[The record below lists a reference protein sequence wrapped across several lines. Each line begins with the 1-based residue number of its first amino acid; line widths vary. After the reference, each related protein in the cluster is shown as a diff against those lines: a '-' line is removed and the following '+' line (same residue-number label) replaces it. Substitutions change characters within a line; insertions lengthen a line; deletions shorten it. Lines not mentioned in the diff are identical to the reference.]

1 MRLGSYGEF
10 CEIAVVRAQRW
21 NRLCVSHKEF
31 NGSFRM
37 PIICSFL
44 FWDDIPRFTILPLR
58 WMNNKQLAIARN
70 GKWPPALH
78 SGVPF
83 VPWIPWAGI
92 SGALL
97 VRGQLLFQE
106 CGCLVTLAASRR
118 GFRYV
123 SLGRPNMDEI
133 IPRFDGLQIRQVNGF
148 VGGIPRANSSDL
160 NFSGSKR
167 RFCLPKFL
175 KSAGVAG
182 VPKICRL
189 FEHGVFTTRQLYSR
203 NIRTTQFGKIWP
215 NSE

>member
-1 MRLGSYGEF
+1 
-10 CEIAVVRAQRW
+10 
-21 NRLCVSHKEF
+21 
-31 NGSFRM
+31 M
-37 PIICSFL
+37 PIICSSLFFL
-44 FWDDIPRFTILPLR
+44 MTFCLWDGWTISNLPLLETGSDLR
-58 WMNNKQLAIARN
+58 
-70 GKWPPALH
+70 PLH
-78 SGVPF
+78 GGAPSA
-83 VPWIPWAGI
+83 PWIPWAGI

-160 NFSGSKR
+160 NFSRSKR

-175 KSAGVAG
+175 KSAG

-189 FEHGVFTTRQLYSR
+189 FEHGVFTTRQLFSR